1 MSPAEEIKA
10 KLDIV
15 EVIREYIQVKATGA
29 NFQAL
34 CPFHREKT
42 PSFVISPDKQ
52 IWHCFGCG
60 KGGDVLS
67 FVQEIEGLSFP
78 DTLRLLAPKAGVVL
92 YEKSNHEYSKRDRL
106 LDILEKSTNFYQF
119 ILNAKNEYSQRARE
133 YLLSRH
139 LSDNTIAE
147 WKIGYSLN
155 DWDKLYTF
163 LRNRPKSGKK
173 FLDDEIFAAGL
184 IIKKNNN
191 RGYYDRFRNRIM
203 FPISNENGKV
213 IAFTARLLPGSDDKS
228 GKYINCPST
237 DLYDKSAV
245 LFGLDKAKKFIREE
259 NLAIIVE
266 GQMDVITGHQN
277 GFKNL
282 VASSGTSLTLQQLK
296 ILKKYTNNIA
306 FALDSD
312 MAGSLAKER
321 GGDLVENNKYF
332 KKSYLDANNKIKIG
346 LEKDDLAEI
355 NIFIIEIKNAKDVDE
370 SINKDK
376 KSFDAYIAAKKPYFH
391 YIFDLLF
398 QDLDLSNSI
407 KLKENI
413 DIFTHKLSLSMDQVS
428 VNYWINRLCEKTG
441 INEEIVRD
449 KILQFSFAGQKNNDY
464 SAQNVKNKQ
473 ESNVYNI
480 SRENRLSEL
489 LLAILLKAPD
499 FILYCSSHLETEDL
513 SGEKNQAFYKNLII
527 YYNKFAVLDYDSF
540 CLYLQEQQDYSA
552 DICARLA
559 LLGEKDYYNY
569 DTTALKL
576 ELTKIIL
583 DLKKFSL
590 KRKIKQLQDQLAT
603 AEAGGE
609 EENLNLLLTEIKNLS
624 DELNSLQSL

>member
-92 YEKSNHEYSKRDRL
+92 KAQSEQSSSRRGRILDCLKKATEIYQDFLEKDSQGLKMKQYL
-106 LDILEKSTNFYQF
+106 LD
-119 ILNAKNEYSQRARE
+119 RG
-133 YLLSRH
+133 LSEEA
-139 LSDNTIAE
+139 IKK
-147 WKIGYSLN
+147 WQIGYSPESWTAVLER
-155 DWDKLYTF
+155 
-163 LRNRPKSGKK
+163 LREYNFSETE
-173 FLDDEIFAAGL
+173 LMAAGL
-184 IIKKNNN
+184 LGRSE
-191 RGYYDRFRNRIM
+191 RGRLYDRFRDRIV
-203 FPISNENGKV
+203 FPIRDVSSNV
-213 IAFTARLLPGSDDKS
+213 IAFTARINPDKAEPGS
-228 GKYINCPST
+228 GAKYINSPQT
-237 DLYDKSAV
+237 DLYDKSRV
-245 LFGLDKAKKFIREE
+245 LFALDQAKR
-259 NLAIIVE
+259 AIKDRGFTIVVE
-266 GQMDVITGHQN
+266 GQMDAIACHQHAFSN
-277 GFKNL
+277 T
-282 VASSGTSLTLQQLK
+282 VASSGTALTELQLLLLKRFSNNLILSFDMDSAGQLAADRGIK
-296 ILKKYTNNIA
+296 EALRLDMNVKVIILPKQYKDPDECLRANPE
-306 FALDSD
+306 D
-312 MAGSLAKER
+312 
-321 GGDLVENNKYF
+321 F
-332 KKSYLDANNKIKIG
+332 KQAVI
-346 LEKDDLAEI
+346 
-355 NIFIIEIKNAKDVDE
+355 NAKPFLE
-370 SINKDK
+370 
-376 KSFDAYIAAKKPYFH
+376 YYF
-391 YIFDLLF
+391 
-398 QDLDLSNSI
+398 N
-407 KLKENI
+407 KLKEGR
-413 DIFTHKLSLSMDQVS
+413 DLRQ
-428 VNYWINRLCEKTG
+428 
-441 INEEIVRD
+441 VRD
-449 KILQFSFAGQKNNDY
+449 KKAIAQAMLDMIARLSNKIEQDY
-464 SAQNVKNKQ
+464 WLKRLAENLEISEAALRESLPQYQQQGGSLSKQSLEKTSAALSAAIPEQIN
-473 ESNVYNI
+473 
-480 SRENRLSEL
+480 RADRLSEL
-489 LLAILLKAPD
+489 LLVILLKAPD

-540 CLYLQEQQDYSA
+540 CLYLQEQQDASA

>member
-60 KGGDVLS
+60 KGGDILS

-92 YEKSNHEYSKRDRL
+92 KAQSEQSSSRRGRI
-106 LDILEKSTNFYQF
+106 LDCLKKATQIYQEFLEKDPQG
-119 ILNAKNEYSQRARE
+119 LKMKN
-133 YLLSRH
+133 YLLGRG
-139 LSDNTIAE
+139 LSEETIKK
-147 WKIGYSLN
+147 WQIGYSPESWTAVLER
-155 DWDKLYTF
+155 
-163 LRNRPKSGKK
+163 LREYNFSEAE
-173 FLDDEIFAAGL
+173 LMAAGL
-184 IIKKNNN
+184 LGRSE
-191 RGYYDRFRNRIM
+191 RGRLYDRFRDRIV
-203 FPISNENGKV
+203 FPIRDVGSNV
-213 IAFTARLLPGSDDKS
+213 IAFTARINPDKAEQ
-228 GKYINCPST
+228 GAGAKYINSPQT
-237 DLYDKSAV
+237 DLYDKSRV
-245 LFGLDKAKKFIREE
+245 LFALDQAKR
-259 NLAIIVE
+259 AIKDRGFTIVVE
-266 GQMDVITGHQN
+266 GQMDAIACHQHVFTN
-277 GFKNL
+277 T
-282 VASSGTSLTLQQLK
+282 VASSGTALTELQLLLLKRFSSNLILSFDMDSAGQLAADRGIKEALRLDMNVKVLILPKQYKDPDECLRANPEDFKQAVINAKPFLEYYFNKLKEGRDLRQVRDKKAIAQAMLDMIARLSNKIEQDYWLKRLAENLEISETALRESLPEYKQQGQFTSK
-296 ILKKYTNNIA
+296 Q
-306 FALDSD
+306 
-312 MAGSLAKER
+312 SLAKT
-321 GGDLVENNKYF
+321 
-332 KKSYLDANNKIKIG
+332 DAA
-346 LEKDDLAEI
+346 L
-355 NIFIIEIKNAKDVDE
+355 
-370 SINKDK
+370 S
-376 KSFDAYIAAKKPYFH
+376 AAIPE
-391 YIFDLLF
+391 
-398 QDLDLSNSI
+398 Q
-407 KLKENI
+407 
-413 DIFTHKLSLSMDQVS
+413 
-428 VNYWINRLCEKTG
+428 INRA
-441 INEEIVRD
+441 D
-449 KILQFSFAGQKNNDY
+449 
-464 SAQNVKNKQ
+464 
-473 ESNVYNI
+473 
-480 SRENRLSEL
+480 RLSEL

-540 CLYLQEQQDYSA
+540 CLYLQEQRDASA

-569 DTTALKL
+569 DSAALKL

-590 KRKIKQLQDQLAT
+590 KRRIKQLQDQLAA

-609 EENLNLLLTEIKNLS
+609 VENLNLLLTEIKNLS

>member
-92 YEKSNHEYSKRDRL
+92 KAQSEQSSSRRGRILDCLKKATEIYQEFLEKDPQGLKMKKYL
-106 LDILEKSTNFYQF
+106 LD
-119 ILNAKNEYSQRARE
+119 RG
-133 YLLSRH
+133 LSEE
-139 LSDNTIAE
+139 TIKK
-147 WKIGYSLN
+147 WQIGYSPESWTAVLER
-155 DWDKLYTF
+155 
-163 LRNRPKSGKK
+163 LREYNFSEAE
-173 FLDDEIFAAGL
+173 LMAAGL
-184 IIKKNNN
+184 LGRSE
-191 RGYYDRFRNRIM
+191 RGRLYDRFRDRIV
-203 FPISNENGKV
+203 FPIRDVSSNV
-213 IAFTARLLPGSDDKS
+213 IAFTARINPDKAEQ
-228 GKYINCPST
+228 GAGAKYINSPQT
-237 DLYDKSAV
+237 DLYDKSRV
-245 LFGLDKAKKFIREE
+245 LFALDQAKR
-259 NLAIIVE
+259 AIKDRGFTIVVE
-266 GQMDVITGHQN
+266 GQMDAIACHQHAFSN
-277 GFKNL
+277 T
-282 VASSGTSLTLQQLK
+282 VASSGTALTELQLLLLKRFSNNLILSFDMDSAGQLAADRGIK
-296 ILKKYTNNIA
+296 EALRLDMNVKVIILPKQYKDPDECLRANPE
-306 FALDSD
+306 D
-312 MAGSLAKER
+312 
-321 GGDLVENNKYF
+321 F
-332 KKSYLDANNKIKIG
+332 KQAVI
-346 LEKDDLAEI
+346 
-355 NIFIIEIKNAKDVDE
+355 NAKPFLE
-370 SINKDK
+370 
-376 KSFDAYIAAKKPYFH
+376 YYF
-391 YIFDLLF
+391 
-398 QDLDLSNSI
+398 N
-407 KLKENI
+407 KLKEGR
-413 DIFTHKLSLSMDQVS
+413 DLRQ
-428 VNYWINRLCEKTG
+428 
-441 INEEIVRD
+441 VRD
-449 KILQFSFAGQKNNDY
+449 KKAIAQAMLDMIARLSNKIEQDY
-464 SAQNVKNKQ
+464 WLKRLAENLEISEAALRESLPQYQQQGGSLSKQSLEKTSAALSAAIPEQIN
-473 ESNVYNI
+473 
-480 SRENRLSEL
+480 RADRLSEL

-540 CLYLQEQQDYSA
+540 CLYLQEQQDSSA